1 MSNEQHSPWA
11 NGEGFGTPA
20 PKPQQPPSPEAPPT
34 LDMPAPNYENPRLDA
49 APDAEPSGWSQPQQF
64 FVPSHGVQP
73 QHPAPYAFGQRLP
86 YGTPAQPPMHP
97 KAVPALVVGIVG
109 IATLLVGFPFVS
121 PVAWYL
127 AAKGRREV
135 RQNPGAYR
143 DSGILTAGFVLG
155 IVGTLVAIAFIAL
168 IVLAI
173 ILFVGSN

>member
-1 MSNEQHSPWA
+1 
-11 NGEGFGTPA
+11 
-20 PKPQQPPSPEAPPT
+20 
-34 LDMPAPNYENPRLDA
+34 
-49 APDAEPSGWSQPQQF
+49 
-64 FVPSHGVQP
+64 
-73 QHPAPYAFGQRLP
+73 
-86 YGTPAQPPMHP
+86 MHP
-97 KAVPALVVGIVG
+97 NAVPALVVGVVG

-135 RQNPGAYR
+135 RQNPGSYR

-173 ILFVGSN
+173 ILFVSSS